1 MAAAP
6 RAWKFATLPGMRSAP
21 VPTVSL
27 WRPPLLP
34 DVQVVRAE
42 EDTRLWSGHSVQ
54 YGITVTYAGA
64 FDFWYRKR
72 VWTHGPGRQLKLKEP
87 GEVHRDVRVH
97 APVTAQSVAFA
108 PRLVDEAARQLGLPA
123 SPHLSTALSR
133 GTGRCEA
140 AALALHAALS
150 RRSSNRLECESL
162 LAETLDALL
171 TEYAERFPA
180 SDCPEHRPAALRA
193 RDFLRASFT
202 QNVGLDALA
211 SSVGLNRFHLLRVF
225 RAEFGLPPHD
235 YVTHLRVARARTLLS
250 QGMAAG
256 DVAAE
261 VGLYDQSQ
269 LNRHFKRIVGLTPGQ
284 YARAVRQ

>member
-1 MAAAP
+1 MP
-6 RAWKFATLPGMRSAP
+6 SVKSAP
-21 VPTVSL
+21 VPNFSL

-34 DVQVVRAE
+34 DVQVVRVEA
-42 EDTRLWSGHSVQ
+42 DSRLWSGHSIQ
-54 YGITVTYAGA
+54 YAITVTYAGA

-72 VWTHGPGRQLKLKEP
+72 EWTHGPGRQLKLKQP

-123 SPHLSTALSR
+123 SPNLRAALSR
-133 GTGRCEA
+133 GTGRCET
-140 AALALHAALS
+140 AALALHAALARGS
-150 RRSSNRLECESL
+150 ANRLECESL
-162 LAETLDALL
+162 LTETLDALL
-171 TEYAERFPA
+171 TEYAERSP
-180 SDCPEHRPAALRA
+180 PAARAPHLPAAMRA
-193 RDFLRASFT
+193 RDFLCSRFT
-202 QNVGLDALA
+202 ENVSLDALA

-250 QGMAAG
+250 QCMAAG
-256 DVAAE
+256 DVAVE

-284 YARAVRQ
+284 YARAVCQ

>member
-1 MAAAP
+1 
-6 RAWKFATLPGMRSAP
+6 
-21 VPTVSL
+21 VSL

-34 DVQVVRAE
+34 DVQVVRVEA
-42 EDTRLWSGHSVQ
+42 DTRLWSGHSIQ
-54 YGITVTYAGA
+54 YAITVTHAGA

-72 VWTHGPGRQLKLKEP
+72 EWTHGPGRSLKLKEP

-97 APVTAQSVAFA
+97 APVTAQSVSFA
-108 PRLVDEAARQLGLPA
+108 PGLVDEAAKGLGLLA
-123 SPHLSTALSR
+123 APHLSTALSR
-133 GTGRCEA
+133 GTGRLEPL
-140 AALALHAALS
+140 ALALHAALE
-150 RRSSNRLECESL
+150 RRSTDRLECESL

-171 TEYAERFPA
+171 TEYAERPPHG
-180 SDCPEHRPAALRA
+180 CPKHRPAALRA
-193 RDFLRASFT
+193 REHLRACFT
-202 QNVGLDALA
+202 ENVRLEALA

-250 QGMAAG
+250 QGMAAA

-269 LNRHFKRIVGLTPGQ
+269 LHRHFKRIVGLTPGQ
-284 YARAVRQ
+284 YARAARQ

>member
-1 MAAAP
+1 
-6 RAWKFATLPGMRSAP
+6 MRSAL

-27 WRPPLLP
+27 WHPPLLP
-34 DVQVVRAE
+34 GVQVVRVEA
-42 EDTRLWSGHSVQ
+42 DSRLWSGHSIQ
-54 YGITVTYAGA
+54 YAIGVTHAGA

-72 VWTHGPGRQLKLKEP
+72 VWTHGPGRRLKLKEP

-108 PRLVDEAARQLGLPA
+108 PRLVEEAARQLGLPA
-123 SPHLSTALSR
+123 TPHLSAALSQ

-140 AALALHAALS
+140 AALALHAALT
-150 RRSSNRLECESL
+150 RRSTDRLECESL
-162 LAETLDALL
+162 LTETLDALL
-171 TEYAERFPA
+171 TEYAERSPTE
-180 SDCPEHRPAALRA
+180 CPEHRPAALRA
-193 RDFLRASFT
+193 REHLRACFT
-202 QNVGLDALA
+202 ENVGLEALA

-225 RAEFGLPPHD
+225 RAEFGLPPHE
-235 YVTHLRVARARTLLS
+235 YITHLRVARAKVLLA

>member
-1 MAAAP
+1 
-6 RAWKFATLPGMRSAP
+6 MRSVP

-34 DVQVVRAE
+34 DVQVVRVE
-42 EDTRLWSGHSVQ
+42 DDTRLWSGHSIQ
-54 YGITVTYAGA
+54 YAITVTHAGA

-87 GEVHRDVRVH
+87 GEVHRDVHVH

-108 PRLVDEAARQLGLPA
+108 PRLVDEAARQLGLPS
-123 SPHLSTALSR
+123 SPHLSVVLSR

-140 AALALHAALS
+140 AALALHTTLT
-150 RRSSNRLECESL
+150 RRSANRLECESL
-162 LAETLDALL
+162 LTETLDALL
-171 TEYAERFPA
+171 TEYAERSPPEGCA
-180 SDCPEHRPAALRA
+180 SHRPAALRA
-193 RDFLRASFT
+193 RDCLHASFT
-202 QNVGLDALA
+202 ENVGLDALA
-211 SSVGLNRFHLLRVF
+211 SGVGLNRFHLLRVF

-284 YARAVRQ
+284 YARAVCQ